1 MSLPSSV
8 DVAIIGAGAAGL
20 GAANAL
26 KNSGLSVLVL
36 EARDRVG
43 GRAHTIMASPD
54 VTFDVGC
61 GWLHSADQNS
71 FVKIAEQL
79 GFEINRSLPPWR
91 ERAYGKAFPQDDRDE
106 FIRALDAFYD
116 RAEQAAKEAERS
128 GRDGPANLCLE
139 PGNRWNPM
147 IDAIST
153 YINGCELD
161 QVSLLDM
168 DAYEDTDLNWR
179 VRRGYGALIAAY
191 GATCPLALNCEVTL
205 IDHSAKRVRIETS
218 QGTLTADKVIVTVP
232 TNLIA
237 DEAIRFHPPLPAKV
251 DAARGLPLGLADKVT
266 LALDEPE
273 ALPKEGNLR
282 AATMRTAMGT
292 YHIRPFGQP
301 CIEGFFG
308 GRFAQSLED
317 AGPGALAAESINEIV
332 SILGNDF
339 RRKLKPLA
347 ESRWAHD
354 PFARG
359 SYSHALPGH
368 AGDRA
373 VLAAPVDGRL
383 FFAGEATSP
392 EFFSTAHGARDS
404 GERAAEEVIG
414 FAREQIAYV
423 PGSAARGE
431 HRILEGVILGLE
443 IDVIGGRI
451 GWLRLTGQRDDDDL
465 VLPVDIERLAREAD
479 GNHRTVWINPPAIA
493 VSRRPVAIGVGAKGK
508 CRTSCMFD
516 PVRREYSRAVN
527 DAVAQKEDAEAAEI
541 PQRYPRAAASDLLPG
556 FGFQRIECV
565 KLHAEAGPDRLG
577 HVVGQGFSCGRR
589 YQAAEDIGIAGIVVE
604 LTAGPMFGFQ
614 TPHQRQNAS
623 RNLVTKRFAVTINV

>member
-26 KNSGLSVLVL
+26 KSSGLSVLVL
-36 EARDRVG
+36 EARNRVG

-61 GWLHSADQNS
+61 GWLHSADENS

-91 ERAYGKAFPQDDRDE
+91 ERAHGKAFPQEDRDD
-106 FIRALDAFYD
+106 FIRALNAFYD
-116 RAEQAAKEAERS
+116 RAEHAEVQAKKS
-128 GRDGPANLCLE
+128 GRDGAANLCLE

-168 DAYEDTDLNWR
+168 GAYEDTDINWR

-191 GATCPLALNCEVTL
+191 GATCPLALNCVVTV
-205 IDHSAKRVRIETS
+205 IDHSGKRVRIQTS
-218 QGTLTADKVIVTVP
+218 QGTLTADRVIVTVP

-237 DEAIRFHPPLPAKV
+237 DEAIRFRPPLPAKV

-266 LALDEPE
+266 LALDEPD
-273 ALPKEGNLR
+273 ALPVEGNLR
-282 AATMRTAMGT
+282 GATMRTEMGT
-292 YHIRPFGQP
+292 YHMRPFGQP

-317 AGPGALAAESINEIV
+317 AGEGAIAAASIDEIV
-332 SILGNDF
+332 SFLGNDF

-392 EFFSTAHGARDS
+392 GFFSTAHGARDS
-404 GERAAEEVIG
+404 GERAAEEVL
-414 FAREQIAYV
+414 
-423 PGSAARGE
+423 AA
-431 HRILEGVILGLE
+431 IK
-443 IDVIGGRI
+443 
-451 GWLRLTGQRDDDDL
+451 
-465 VLPVDIERLAREAD
+465 A
-479 GNHRTVWINPPAIA
+479 
-493 VSRRPVAIGVGAKGK
+493 
-508 CRTSCMFD
+508 
-516 PVRREYSRAVN
+516 
-527 DAVAQKEDAEAAEI
+527 
-541 PQRYPRAAASDLLPG
+541 
-556 FGFQRIECV
+556 
-565 KLHAEAGPDRLG
+565 
-577 HVVGQGFSCGRR
+577 
-589 YQAAEDIGIAGIVVE
+589 
-604 LTAGPMFGFQ
+604 
-614 TPHQRQNAS
+614 
-623 RNLVTKRFAVTINV
+623 